1 MLSESLQP
9 LSEDDLRPLTEA
21 LSNMDEVQNRL
32 EVLKQ
37 SQQAAKSIQNVY
49 EQYNYALLDKKSLQY
64 VEQKN
69 KFDELTKKQK
79 ELTEQKNHAN
89 KMILEIKKQLDDI
102 NVEKSVLEEEYSG
115 LAKQDLLQLASDVQR
130 YKEDLTQQEK
140 GSKEQGA
147 TRIK

>member
-1 MLSESLQP
+1 
-9 LSEDDLRPLTEA
+9 
-21 LSNMDEVQNRL
+21 MDEVQNRL

-64 VEQKN
+64 IEQKN
-69 KFDELTKKQK
+69 KLDELTKKQK
-79 ELTEQKNHAN
+79 SYMTER
-89 KMILEIKKQLDDI
+89 IKHKKWFM
-102 NVEKSVLEEEYSG
+102 KSKTSRQYYSRKTVIEEEYSG

-140 GSKEQGA
+140 ALENKSQQESNKDNAYVSCKLKYDKQKII
-147 TRIK
+147 TIL